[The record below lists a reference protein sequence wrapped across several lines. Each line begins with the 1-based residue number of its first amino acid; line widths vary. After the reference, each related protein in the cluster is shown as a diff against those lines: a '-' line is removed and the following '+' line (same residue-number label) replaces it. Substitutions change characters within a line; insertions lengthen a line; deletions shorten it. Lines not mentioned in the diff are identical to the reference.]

1 MPRQTSREIAE
12 TRQHWKDM
20 LALRDSPQ
28 RQRLAPI
35 RRLVLAAL
43 RRDEQVPAQ
52 FPDTGAWSD
61 CRYCYLEPDWILIY
75 RIEASRVILIREGV
89 EKALFN

>member
-12 TRQHWKDM
+12 TSQHWKDM
-20 LALRDSPQ
+20 LALRDSPR

-43 RRDEQVPAQ
+43 QRGEQVPAQ
-52 FPDTGAWSD
+52 FPDTVMHGAWSD
-61 CRYCYLEPDWILIY
+61 CRYCYLEPDWIPIY
-75 RIEASRVILIREGV
+75 RIKLHA
-89 EKALFN
+89 